1 MLKDKLTKNI
11 TTDLLAEMIQKG
23 FTGQDERSNKIDQRL
38 NKIDDKLDKIDK
50 TLIKIQG
57 QLGNK
62 VDQQEFEKMEGR
74 VEYLE
79 KVK

>member
-1 MLKDKLTKNI
+1 MEKDKLIKNV
-11 TTDLLAEMIQKG
+11 TTDQLAEMIQKG
-23 FTGQDERSNKIDQRL
+23 FTGQDEKFNKIDQRL
-38 NKIDDKLDKIDK
+38 NKIDR

-62 VDQQEFEKMEGR
+62 VDQQEFEKLEGR

-79 KVK
+79 KIK